1 MLSFFGLLPVGPD
14 SQRSTSLVLVF
25 AALLFVFLVHCLVEL
40 RVIIDVVE
48 VLLLRSTSR
57 LALSQRKCPPHAV
70 IDLHKAMLLR
80 HLQLRLISA
89 EAVRL

>member
-25 AALLFVFLVHCLVEL
+25 AALLFVLLVHCLVEL
-40 RVIIDVVE
+40 RVIINVVKI
-48 VLLLRSTSR
+48 LLLRGASR
-57 LALSQRKCPPHAV
+57 LALSQRKCSPHAV
-70 IDLHKAMLLR
+70 IDLHEAMLLH

-89 EAVRL
+89 ETVRL